1 MADSRR
7 SGVINVF
14 DDEWQE
20 GYPQTDGWRANW
32 KRIKTG
38 MLAIGVFELLPRQTQ
53 CPYHFHHGNDEILV
67 VLDGNPTLRTP
78 EGERELRRGDAVPFP
93 AGNEGAHQVYNRTS
107 EPVRYLIAARHV
119 TPEVV
124 EYPDSGKLAA
134 MSYGESQRG
143 GPLATW
149 HRLDDAVDFFEG
161 EQPKA

>member
-7 SGVINVF
+7 PGVINVF
-14 DDEWQE
+14 DDEWQD

-67 VLDGNPTLRTP
+67 VLEGNPTLRTP
-78 EGERELRRGDAVPFP
+78 EGERELRPGDAVPFP
-93 AGNEGAHQVYNRTS
+93 AGKEGAHQVYNRTS
-107 EPVRYLIAARHV
+107 ESVRYLIAARHV
-119 TPEVV
+119 APEVV
-124 EYPDSGKLAA
+124 EYPDSAKLAA

-149 HRLDDAVDFFEG
+149 HRMDDAVDFFEG